1 MKKIGGFIYPW
12 GNGHFTRMMN
22 LDNTIHEILRDE
34 LEIHYTS
41 SGEIYQKLLQKF
53 PQKREKIHNI
63 EMPTPIDGKKGPSI
77 ALSSLNFLVPMFGRP
92 PLLSVVTKYLR
103 NEGRLYNKE
112 KFDLVINDGDVGS
125 NAIAQRRN
133 IKCIFITNQ
142 FRPRLWASRFYLY
155 PGRFRHP
162 GAAPRGG

>member
-12 GNGHFTRMMN
+12 GNGHFTRMMH
-22 LDNTIHEILRDE
+22 LHETIQETMRDNVEM
-34 LEIHYTS
+34 HYTS

-53 PQKREKIHNI
+53 AQKKDTIHHI

-77 ALSSLNFLVPMFGRP
+77 ALSSLNFLLPVSGRP

-103 NEGRLYNKE
+103 NEGKLYNNQ
-112 KFDLVINDGDVGS
+112 KFDLVVNDGDVGS

-142 FRPRLWASRFYLY
+142 FRPKLWASRF
-155 PGRFRHP
+155 
-162 GAAPRGG
+162 